1 LPTVLIEALA
11 SSLPVV
17 TTKVAGIPEIV
28 VEGINGFLVREK
40 DSKQL
45 AFAIERF
52 CRDPSR
58 LRAFGRESRRMAEQ
72 TFALETTVAQLRAL
86 LESATDSYRDDK
98 REIPPR

>member
-28 VEGINGFLVREK
+28 EEGINGFLVGEK

-52 CRDPSR
+52 SRDPSL
-58 LRAFGRESRRMAEQ
+58 LRVFGWESRRIAEQ
-72 TFALETTVAQLRAL
+72 TFALEITVAQLKRH
-86 LESATDSYRDDK
+86 LEGVKVGAGPDVVA
-98 REIPPR
+98 